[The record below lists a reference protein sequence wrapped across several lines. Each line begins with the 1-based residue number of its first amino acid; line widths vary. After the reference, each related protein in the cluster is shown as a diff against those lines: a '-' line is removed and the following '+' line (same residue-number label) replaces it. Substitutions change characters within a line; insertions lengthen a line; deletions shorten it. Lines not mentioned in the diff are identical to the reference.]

1 MIELWDDIVEKI
13 RGLLP
18 GSSRALADLPE
29 DPGAADFVVLDTETT
44 GFSPE
49 QDRILSIGA
58 LRVCRGRIR
67 VKESLERFLDQERF
81 DRASVP
87 IHGILRSGSSERYS
101 EKEALV
107 ELLEFTGQAP
117 VVGHHIAFDQA
128 MIRAA
133 CRRCRL
139 EPPGNPLIDTGLL
152 YGHTLIKSPLLRKKD
167 RYTLD
172 ELAGKFDISCKD
184 RHTALGDAY
193 ITAIAFLKI
202 LELLRA
208 RRPLTTRDLIRLG
221 NR

>member
-1 MIELWDDIVEKI
+1 MIEKWDDIVEKI
-13 RGLLP
+13 RSLLP
-18 GSSRALADLPE
+18 GSSRVFPDYPE
-29 DPGAADFVVLDTETT
+29 DPGAAEFVVLDTETT

-58 LRVCRGRIR
+58 LRVCQGRIR
-67 VKESLERFLDQERF
+67 VKESLERFLEQERF
-81 DRASVP
+81 DRTSVP
-87 IHGILRSGSSERYS
+87 IHGILRSGSSERYG
-101 EKEALV
+101 EKEALA
-107 ELLEFTGQAP
+107 ELLEFMGQAP

-128 MIRAA
+128 MLRAA
-133 CRRCRL
+133 CRRCGL
-139 EPPGNPLIDTGLL
+139 EPPSNPVIDTGLL
-152 YGHTLIKSPLLRKKD
+152 YRHTLIKSPLLRKKD

-208 RRPLTTRDLIRLG
+208 KRPLTTRDLIKLG